1 MAWSYIPAR
10 LIGEKTS
17 NFVDRQ
23 LEGLGVKNPLVRE
36 FGKRLAYVL
45 PAAAVN
51 IALADPV
58 GKALT
63 LHHGIAMNHDL
74 PSSHPHLPSSNHHV
88 SEPKFGYRYD
98 IDGAS
103 TSSGHSVSSDA
114 SGNYYDR
121 QTGDGLSRW

>member
-63 LHHGIAMNHDL
+63 LLELHN
-74 PSSHPHLPSSNHHV
+74 N
-88 SEPKFGYRYD
+88 FGRTTKKPR
-98 IDGAS
+98 S
-103 TSSGHSVSSDA
+103 PFP
-114 SGNYYDR
+114 N
-121 QTGDGLSRW
+121 